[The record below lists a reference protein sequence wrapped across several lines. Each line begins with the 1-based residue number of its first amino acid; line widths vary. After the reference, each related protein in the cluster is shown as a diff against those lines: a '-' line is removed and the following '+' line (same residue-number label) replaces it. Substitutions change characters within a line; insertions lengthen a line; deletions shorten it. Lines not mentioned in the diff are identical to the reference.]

1 MKAEEGEQAARV
13 RKTVEG
19 PTGHTKTVYHF
30 NQKKPTGDTGVH
42 EETEHEISD
51 KEYEKSLKKADP
63 SKVAVEK
70 TRFVFDYNDQTFEL
84 DLFKGHLKGLA
95 IMEIELENMEDTV
108 ELPPFLRL
116 SKKLP
121 KTNDSP
127 ITVWQTKS
135 SNKESKIMEDSKDIS
150 FKIMEALK
158 PILPKGT
165 GFIMVYGDIKSGEL
179 GVTANVSDSL
189 ALALLRDCHGDY
201 RVRAGYFSRRS
212 SQKQCI
218 Q

>member
-1 MKAEEGEQAARV
+1 MPTKLEKERKFLIKFPTSWSSLAELFEYLVDVKRITQTYLKAEEGEQAARV

-42 EETEHEISD
+42 EETEHDISD

-63 SKVAVEK
+63 KKVAVEK

-108 ELPPFLRL
+108 ELPPFLKVVKEVTKDKRFSNYSL
-116 SKKLP
+116 ADKKL
-121 KTNDSP
+121 
-127 ITVWQTKS
+127 
-135 SNKESKIMEDSKDIS
+135 
-150 FKIMEALK
+150 
-158 PILPKGT
+158 
-165 GFIMVYGDIKSGEL
+165 
-179 GVTANVSDSL
+179 
-189 ALALLRDCHGDY
+189 
-201 RVRAGYFSRRS
+201 
-212 SQKQCI
+212 KQGK
-218 Q
+218 